1 MSITEATAAV
11 NGCRLHYAECGAE
24 GGSGKLV
31 LMLHGFPEFWRMWR
45 PVMELV
51 GQHHRAVACDT
62 RGINLS
68 TGPDEV
74 EGYAIGHLVE
84 DVRALIHHLGHET
97 AVLVGHDWGGAI
109 AWQVAIR
116 HPELL
121 ERLVI
126 VNCAHP
132 GIFSALLQAGGAQ
145 AAASAYISQFRAEGF
160 AEQLAAI
167 DYAPFDALI
176 LQPGLAA
183 GTLHD
188 ADAEA
193 YRAAWRQPNSVR
205 NGLNYYR
212 AMGGAGAPPDLAQTI
227 VRVPTLVLWGERDIY
242 FVPENVDRLAEVVP
256 DLTLKRFPDN
266 DHWIVQQRP
275 HDIASEILAVC

>member
-1 MSITEATAAV
+1 MAITEGYADV
-11 NGCRLHYAECGAE
+11 NGVRLHYAET
-24 GGSGKLV
+24 GSGKLV

-45 PVMELV
+45 PVMEVV
-51 GQHHRAVACDT
+51 GQHHRAVAVDT

-68 TGPDEV
+68 TGPEDAG
-74 EGYAIGHLVE
+74 GYTPDQLVA
-84 DVRALIHHLGHET
+84 DVRDLIHHLGHDR
-97 AVLVGHDWGGAI
+97 AVLVGHDWGGFI

-132 GIFSALLQAGGAQ
+132 GIFTELYRAGGAQ
-145 AAASAYISQFRAEGF
+145 TQASAYMTMFRTEGF

-176 LQPGLAA
+176 VQPGLAA
-183 GTLHD
+183 GYLTE
-188 ADAEA
+188 ADAQA
-193 YRAAWRQPNSVR
+193 YREAWRRPGSVR
-205 NGLNYYR
+205 RGLNYYR
-212 AMGGAGAPPDLAQTI
+212 AMGLAGEPPPLAQQV
-227 VRVPTLVLWGERDIY
+227 VRVPTLVIWGDRDIY
-242 FVPENVDRLAEVVP
+242 FAAENVDRLPEVVP
-256 DLTLKRFPDN
+256 DLTLRRFPEN

-275 HDIASEILAVC
+275 RDVAELIVEFCRDGG

>member
-1 MSITEATAAV
+1 MAITENYADV
-11 NGCRLHYAECGAE
+11 NGVRLHYAET
-24 GGSGKLV
+24 GSGKLV

-45 PVMELV
+45 PVMEVV
-51 GQHHRAVACDT
+51 GQHHRAVAVDT

-68 TGPDEV
+68 TGPE
-74 EGYAIGHLVE
+74 EASGYTPDQLVA
-84 DVRALIHHLGHET
+84 DVRALVHHLGHER
-97 AVLVGHDWGGAI
+97 AVLVGHDWGGFI

-132 GIFSALLQAGGAQ
+132 GIFTELYQAGGAQ
-145 AAASAYISQFRAEGF
+145 TQASAYIAHFRTDGF

-176 LQPGLAA
+176 VQPGLAA
-183 GTLHD
+183 GTLTE
-188 ADAEA
+188 ADAQA
-193 YRAAWRQPNSVR
+193 YREAWRRPGSVR
-205 NGLNYYR
+205 RGLNYYR
-212 AMGGAGAPPDLAQTI
+212 AMGLSGAPPPLPQQV
-227 VRVPTLVLWGERDIY
+227 VRVPTLVIWGDRDIY
-242 FVPENVDRLAEVVP
+242 FAAENVDRLPEVVP
-256 DLTLKRFPDN
+256 DLTLRRFPDN

-275 HDIASEILAVC
+275 RDVAELIVEFCGKGG